1 MSELRKWLTS
11 HGQAKLGR
19 LGADQGRV
27 RLPTDPVQNDD
38 ERHDHGAIHA
48 RLDDEA
54 EHVISKRQRIR
65 LLPRYPGHF
74 LAVAVADL
82 AASPPEAALD
92 PEAGAA

>member
-1 MSELRKWLTS
+1 MSELRKWLAS
-11 HGQAKLGR
+11 HGQAKLELR
-19 LGADQGRV
+19 ADQWRV
-27 RLPTDPVQNDD
+27 RLPTDPVQNND

-54 EHVISKRQRIR
+54 EHVVAKRQRIR
-65 LLPRYPGHF
+65 LLPRYPRH
-74 LAVAVADL
+74 LLTVAIADL